1 MFALER
7 SPVDDS
13 SIGGYRSI
21 DPVYVRLPRLVST
34 ANRRATSFTAMNADV
49 ISLLARN
56 LHAALEEASYVYLV
70 SSLCAPFA
78 TALMCDGC
86 SRDVR
91 QLGFYVAELV
101 EVRPLV
107 PAAEG
112 THGALTLPCSLADTD
127 PSSTHASHQGPLARA
142 GRPDAQRDQLMSRAK
157 RRIGDVPTTTV
168 TAEVGSMLATWRTP
182 KSSSTTT
189 SSPTRSIVT

>member
-7 SPVDDS
+7 SPADDS

-86 SRDVR
+86 SRDTR
-91 QLGFYVAELV
+91 RLRMPPTKG
-101 EVRPLV
+101 R
-107 PAAEG
+107 
-112 THGALTLPCSLADTD
+112 SLE
-127 PSSTHASHQGPLARA
+127 QV
-142 GRPDAQRDQLMSRAK
+142 DQ
-157 RRIGDVPTTTV
+157 
-168 TAEVGSMLATWRTP
+168 MLSETN
-182 KSSSTTT
+182 
-189 SSPTRSIVT
+189 